1 MTSNLGS
8 DLILQTEDLDSIRPQ
23 IDALLKATFKP
34 EFLNRLDEIVMFHRL
49 GKKEI
54 VSIVDLECRK
64 IAKRL
69 EEKKISLK
77 LLDSARELL
86 ADRGFDPAF
95 GARPLKR
102 TIQNMVM
109 NELARKV
116 LSGEVKEG
124 DTVVLDA
131 KNGELVFRVE

>member
-1 MTSNLGS
+1 MT
-8 DLILQTEDLDSIRPQ
+8 D
-23 IDALLKATFKP
+23 
-34 EFLNRLDEIVMFHRL
+34 
-49 GKKEI
+49 KKFA
-54 VSIVDLECRK
+54 SQAD
-64 IAKRL
+64 L

-77 LLDSARELL
+77 LLDPARELL
-86 ADRGFDPAF
+86 AERGFDPAF

-124 DTVVLDA
+124 NTVVLDA
-131 KNGELVFRVE
+131 KNNELVFRVE